1 MSGQRNVL
9 NYIYVSVSYI
19 ISETRGH
26 RTSGISQKQEEKDH
40 MISHI

>member
-19 ISETRGH
+19 ISETGGH
-26 RTSGISQKQEEKDH
+26 HTSGISQKQEEKDR
-40 MISHI
+40 MISRI